1 MRWPKGDYY
10 GSIGMEGLRTQRDS
24 SWGFKQRRGFDFRLS
39 EFVETYIKNLNLF

>member
-24 SWGFKQRRGFDFRLS
+24 SWGFKQRRGFNIRHS
-39 EFVETYIKNLNLF
+39 AFVENIFKN